1 MSRAGS
7 SCGSFHGLLVIVV
20 AGWAGLQMSGAVEGA
35 ASKREETGEPMASA
49 KRDFRAVRA
58 SGDAGVG
65 EKEGLP
71 RLDVLSLNVVT
82 PNHVERGRPPK
93 NEAEQK
99 PANWLLDAMEK
110 SSSARKDRE
119 LARASPEP
127 GGKISGSR
135 PARGVDPFALKDE
148 LSEADRGVDSSAV
161 APNPLA
167 HYLGRWLTPQD
178 YGLLQLGRL
187 QKNAG
192 LGAGATRSGGEPAAV
207 KSSGVVAP
215 LNSISWEPLTH
226 PRFSERSGQRANP
239 YLASIEGAPTTSLAT
254 PAVNQG
260 GVGVPPVSAIA
271 PAAVPAAPG
280 PSTSR
285 LPDFARP
292 VSDEKYFKPLKRF

>member
-7 SCGSFHGLLVIVV
+7 TCGIFHGVLLMAV
-20 AGWAGLQMSGAVEGA
+20 AGWAAPKMSGAVEGA
-35 ASKREETGEPMASA
+35 VSKREETEEPMASA

-71 RLDVLSLNVVT
+71 RLDVLGVNVFT
-82 PNHVERGRPPK
+82 PELVARGRPPK
-93 NEAEQK
+93 IEAEQK

-127 GGKISGSR
+127 DGKISGFR
-135 PARGVDPFALKDE
+135 PARGVDPFALKIE
-148 LSEADRGVDSSAV
+148 LRAADRGVDSSAV
-161 APNPLA
+161 APNPLD

-178 YGLLQLGRL
+178 YGLLQMGRT
-187 QKNAG
+187 QKNTG
-192 LGAGATRSGGEPAAV
+192 MGAGATRSGGEPPAA
-207 KSSGVVAP
+207 KSSGDVAP
-215 LNSISWEPLTH
+215 PNSISGEPLTL
-226 PRFSERSGQRANP
+226 PRLSERSDQRANP
-239 YLASIEGAPTTSLAT
+239 YLASIEGAPTTSVAT
-254 PAVNQG
+254 PAANQG
-260 GVGVPPVSAIA
+260 GLGVPPAAAIV
-271 PAAVPAAPG
+271 PAAVPVAAG